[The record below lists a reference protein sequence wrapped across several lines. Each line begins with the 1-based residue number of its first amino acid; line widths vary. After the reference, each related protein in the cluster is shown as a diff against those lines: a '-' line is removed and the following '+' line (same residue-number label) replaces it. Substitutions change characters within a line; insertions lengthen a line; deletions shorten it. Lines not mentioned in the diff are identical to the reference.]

1 MENNFKSGLASLPI
15 YFPIAN
21 WCWLTEQADNILNML
36 QTCKQN
42 LILSAYESM
51 EGVFHFDAT
60 PMAPLGTKVY
70 IHEKPYM
77 RSECGFN
84 AHNGWYIRQSK
95 KYYICFKVAMASMA
109 ADQVSDTIWFD
120 HHAVSILAFKSVD
133 RIVAGT
139 KHLKYAIQKKPPT
152 APPEELAA
160 VHQLQAEILREKTPI
175 QKTPL
180 APTMEVVPPIQHITK
195 TRYSKVVNIKWP
207 TGLSRNINEGT
218 IQYRRVSYS
227 NK

>member
-1 MENNFKSGLASLPI
+1 
-15 YFPIAN
+15 
-21 WCWLTEQADNILNML
+21 
-36 QTCKQN
+36 
-42 LILSAYESM
+42 
-51 EGVFHFDAT
+51 
-60 PMAPLGTKVY
+60 
-70 IHEKPYM
+70 
-77 RSECGFN
+77 
-84 AHNGWYIRQSK
+84 
-95 KYYICFKVAMASMA
+95 MASMA

-120 HHAVSILAFKSVD
+120 HHAVSILAFTSVD

-160 VHQLQAEILREKTPI
+160 VHRIQAEILREQTLI

-180 APTMEVVPPIQHITK
+180 APTMEVVPPIQHIPK
-195 TRYSKVVNIKWP
+195 TRYSKDGNIKWP

-227 NK
+227 NAWNKNNNKA